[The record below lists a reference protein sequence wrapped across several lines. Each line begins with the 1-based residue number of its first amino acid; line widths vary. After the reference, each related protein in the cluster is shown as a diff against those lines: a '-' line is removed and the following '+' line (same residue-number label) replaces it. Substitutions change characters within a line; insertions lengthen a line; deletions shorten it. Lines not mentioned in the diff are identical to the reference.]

1 MNNQIDATEIK
12 ILDTRSLPD
21 KKGKIYAIIIL
32 VMIALGSLF
41 ALSLDTRFVYLLV
54 YLWFGTIYGLLL
66 QYGRFCMASA
76 VRDLFAVGVPRMAVG
91 VMIAVAL
98 YSLTAAAVTA
108 TTCRSPSWLTFS
120 LSQSYQPWSPSPVR
134 PSGSL
139 R

>member
-98 YSLTAAAVTA
+98 YSLTAASTRLARHHRRCIVRVWH
-108 TTCRSPSWLTFS
+108 CFHWRLCVGLTV
-120 LSQSYQPWSPSPVR
+120 QEWR
-134 PSGSL
+134 